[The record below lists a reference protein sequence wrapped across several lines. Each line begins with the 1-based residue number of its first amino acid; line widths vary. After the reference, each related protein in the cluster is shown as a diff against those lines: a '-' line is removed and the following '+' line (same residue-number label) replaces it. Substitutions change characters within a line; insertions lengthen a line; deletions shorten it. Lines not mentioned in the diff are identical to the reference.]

1 MPTMQE
7 AMQKYPDWQWAM
19 SVPGVKEEL
28 QRAIDDPAYDP
39 IPAIMR
45 TDWYRQTQASI
56 RQWDA
61 LMARDPETA
70 NAKLREEQA
79 RLWDMHLQMGMT
91 PDGKYIEE
99 TALKSLR
106 MGWQQYQLQDYLAS
120 RFTYG
125 TTPTNVPGKLS
136 STMTQIKQQ
145 AAQYFQ
151 SLSDE
156 TAFNYAKSIMAGE
169 HTLEDWNGVWA
180 DQAQRQFPT
189 IAGELAKGTTPAQ
202 YFAPIKDRIASQ
214 LEVAPSAINLMDSKW
229 SPVIDHSDEQGNRR
243 TMTLSEVDR
252 FVRGQDEWK
261 RTRQGQEAAAN
272 MAETLLQKFGKV
284 AG

>member
-1 MPTMQE
+1 MPTIQE

-19 SVPGVKEEL
+19 SVPGVREEL
-28 QRAIDDPAYDP
+28 QKAIDDPAYDP

-45 TDWYRQTQASI
+45 TEWYRTTQASI

-70 NAKLREEQA
+70 NAKLREETA
-79 RLWDMHLQMGMT
+79 RLWDMHLQMGMA
-91 PDGKYIEE
+91 PDQKYVEE
-99 TALKSLR
+99 TAMKSLR

-120 RFTYG
+120 RFAYG
-125 TTPTNVPGKLS
+125 TTPANQPGKFSGLIN
-136 STMTQIKQQ
+136 QVKQQ

-151 SLSDE
+151 PLSDE
-156 TAFNYAKSIMAGE
+156 TAFNYAKSIIAGE
-169 HTLEDWNGVWA
+169 RTLEDWNGVWSQ
-180 DQAQRQFPT
+180 QAQQQFPT
-189 IAGELAKGTTPAQ
+189 LAGEFARGTTPAQ

-214 LEVAPSAINLMDSKW
+214 LEVSPSAVNLMDAKW
-229 SPVIDHSDEQGNRR
+229 SSVIDHADDKGNRR
-243 TMTLSEVDR
+243 PMTLSEVDR

-261 RTRQGQEAAAN
+261 RTRAGQESAAT